1 MVLNWGFLGSGKIAR
16 DFACSMLAVEGS
28 EIVSVVRR
36 RAATLLPLPFTQ
48 QPVPSALAGWL
59 PSTLPSSQRAIH
71 AAGHTAAWP
80 AQYSCRALPP
90 LAAD

>member
-36 RAATLLPLPFTQ
+36 RAATLLPLPFTRQ
-48 QPVPSALAGWL
+48 CHPRWLAGCHPHCHL
-59 PSTLPSSQRAIH
+59 RSVLSTQRTTRSVAS
-71 AAGHTAAWP
+71 AV
-80 AQYSCRALPP
+80 QL
-90 LAAD
+90 